1 MVQEAKRPSLEK
13 TGDRGIYW
21 PQTPYLLDSN
31 SIEMDYFQKF
41 SIFQDFEISPTDNDL
56 RVFHKIVEKCRHLG
70 IMFPMGLSQFHL
82 AV

>member
-1 MVQEAKRPSLEK
+1 MMIFSKPSWRQMVQEAKRPSLEK

-41 SIFQDFEISPTDNDL
+41 SIFQDFEISPL
-56 RVFHKIVEKCRHLG
+56 MMI
-70 IMFPMGLSQFHL
+70 
-82 AV
+82 